1 MFFWFGNEMNSKT
14 NSKNKKMNTNI
25 IQANTNNIG
34 GGNTNSPPK
43 SVRKCCF
50 TLNNPSNTR
59 IQDIIEKCQL
69 RGYLYCI
76 GEEVGDKGTPHLQGY
91 IEFPAPK
98 KWTTVQNLFNKKA
111 HIEKAKG
118 TRKQNLTYCK
128 KDGKF
133 HSNFPVPLKE
143 QILAKYEDVEW
154 YDWQKKIIALHDEP
168 AGDRKIVWVTDYVGN
183 RGKSFLTR
191 YMVVKFNIIL
201 ADGKKADVFHQIAK
215 RLEDV
220 DNEDVFDMVI
230 LDIPRHNQEFINYG
244 LLEQLKNG
252 CIMSGKFEGGVFV
265 FPSPHV
271 IVMSNELPDYT
282 KFSQDR
288 WETIIL

>member
-1 MFFWFGNEMNSKT
+1 M
-14 NSKNKKMNTNI
+14 
-25 IQANTNNIG
+25 IQADTNDIG
-34 GGNTNSPPK
+34 GGNTKTPPK
-43 SVRKCCF
+43 SVRKICF
-50 TLNNPSNTR
+50 TYNNPNDTV
-59 IQDIIEKCQL
+59 IQDIIEICTL

-76 GEEVGDKGTPHLQGY
+76 GEEVGEKGTPHLQGY
-91 IEFPAPK
+91 MEFPNPK
-98 KWTTVQNLFNKKA
+98 QWKTVQNLFKKKA

-118 TRKQNLTYCK
+118 NRKANLKYCK

-143 QILAKYEDVEW
+143 QILAKYENVEW

-168 AGDRKIVWVTDYVGN
+168 AGDRKIVWVTDYIGN

-201 ADGKKADVFHQIAK
+201 ADGKKADIFHQIAK
-215 RLEDV
+215 RLEDT

-252 CIMSGKFEGGVFV
+252 CIMSGKFEGGTFV
-265 FPSPHV
+265 FNSPHV